1 MSILLVTSE
10 HQPLIVLRMTC
21 DTLQVF
27 HIDHDDML
35 EHLEQ
40 GDVAETV
47 RVFFEKSRH
56 VQPAKKS
63 TLSLQDVSVRNVALR
78 MQVRRGSESSV
89 YGRKLEVFH
98 STVDFRMP
106 VRSIVLLSGGHCG
119 CYFCY

>member
-1 MSILLVTSE
+1 MGILLLASA
-10 HQPLIVLRMTC
+10 HPPLVVLCMTC
-21 DTLQVF
+21 DTSQIF
-27 HIDHDDML
+27 QIDHDDML

-63 TLSLQDVSVRNVALR
+63 TLSLQDVSVHNVAIR
-78 MQVRRGSESSV
+78 TQVRCGSEISV
-89 YGRKLEVFH
+89 SGRKLEMFH

-106 VRSIVLLSGGHCG
+106 VRSTSLLSGGQ
-119 CYFCY
+119 